1 MALTT
6 TTPLSIRCF
15 EASDTDAVVALW
27 QEAFPEYRD
36 LTRPQRNPH
45 LSIANKMGTQ
55 PELFFVA
62 VIEARVVGTVMA
74 GYDGH
79 RGWMYSLAV
88 DTSQRRLGIGTRLV
102 AHAEAALTALG
113 CPKVNLQVLSA
124 KEDIREFYEALGYR
138 ADPVISLGKRLG
150 ALADAAPA
158 TSDAPPVTPEEST
171 SPSAA

>member
-1 MALTT
+1 MTMTT

-15 EASDTDAVVALW
+15 ETSDTDAVVALW

-36 LTRPQRNPH
+36 VTRPQRNPH
-45 LSIANKMGTQ
+45 LSIANKMTTQ

-62 VIEARVVGTVMA
+62 VLDARVVGTVMA

-88 DTSQRRLGIGTRLV
+88 DTAYRRHGIARRLV

-113 CPKVNLQVLSA
+113 CPRVNLQVLSA
-124 KEDIREFYEALGYR
+124 KEDIRAFYEALGYR
-138 ADPVISLGKRLG
+138 ADAVISMGKRLG
-150 ALADAAPA
+150 QFADPAPGAAETA
-158 TSDAPPVTPEEST
+158 T

>member
-1 MALTT
+1 MTMTT

-27 QEAFPEYRD
+27 QQAFPEYRD

-45 LSIANKMGTQ
+45 LSIANKMATQ

-62 VIEARVVGTVMA
+62 EFEGRVVGTVMA

-88 DTSQRRLGIGTRLV
+88 DVAQRRLGIGKRLV
-102 AHAEAALTALG
+102 AHAEAALTTRG
-113 CPKVNLQVLSA
+113 CPKVNLQVLSE
-124 KEDIREFYEALGYR
+124 KEDIRAFYEALGYR
-138 ADPVISLGKRLG
+138 ADAVISLGAYSGDR
-150 ALADAAPA
+150 DRHFRHR
-158 TSDAPPVTPEEST
+158 DRRFRFIVTAVSG
-171 SPSAA
+171 

>member
-1 MALTT
+1 MTMTT

-15 EASDTDAVVALW
+15 DASDTDVVVALW

-36 LTRPQRNPH
+36 VTRPQRNPH
-45 LSIANKMGTQ
+45 LSIANKMTTQ

-62 VIEARVVGTVMA
+62 ELDGRVVGTVMA

-88 DTSQRRLGIGTRLV
+88 DMAFRRHGIGKRLV
-102 AHAEAALTALG
+102 AHAEAALTARG

-124 KEDIREFYEALGYR
+124 KEDIRAFYEALGYR
-138 ADPVISLGKRLG
+138 ADAVISLGKRLG
-150 ALADAAPA
+150 EFADAAPIAAEA
-158 TSDAPPVTPEEST
+158 TT
-171 SPSAA
+171 SPSAV

>member
-1 MALTT
+1 MTMTT

-27 QEAFPEYRD
+27 QQAFPEYRD
-36 LTRPQRNPH
+36 VTRPQRNPH
-45 LSIANKMGTQ
+45 LSIANKMATQ

-62 VIEARVVGTVMA
+62 ECSMGVVVGTVMA

-88 DTSQRRLGIGTRLV
+88 DDGACGGYGIGKRLV
-102 AHAEAALTALG
+102 AHAEAALTARG

-124 KEDIREFYEALGYR
+124 KEDMRAFYEALGYR
-138 ADPVISLGKRLG
+138 ADAVISLGKRLG
-150 ALADAAPA
+150 ELAETPAARDTQAL
-158 TSDAPPVTPEEST
+158 E
-171 SPSAA
+171 

>member
-1 MALTT
+1 MTT
-6 TTPLSIRCF
+6 TTPLAIRCF

-36 LTRPQRNPH
+36 VTRPQRNPH
-45 LSIANKMGTQ
+45 LSIANKMATQ

-62 VIEARVVGTVMA
+62 ELDGRLTGTVMA

-88 DTSQRRLGIGTRLV
+88 DMAYRRHGIGTRLV
-102 AHAEAALTALG
+102 AHAEAALTARG

-124 KEDIREFYEALGYR
+124 KEEIRAFYEALGYR
-138 ADPVISLGKRLG
+138 VDAVISLGKRLG
-150 ALADAAPA
+150 EYADAAPA
-158 TSDAPPVTPEEST
+158 VAEATT